1 MSRNEYPRRFPRRV
15 NARESI
21 SDISSGMCCNEE
33 MARQCADEY
42 WENRHKGTQLI
53 SDIFICILACCCSIL
68 ISGIATF
75 FILIIFSSIL
85 NAITTEQFA
94 YILSTIIILI
104 ISIPFWKKRY
114 IMMKEKIY
122 YEYEIYE
129 WIDIPTSFF
138 TFICILLVT
147 LLIFN

>member
-1 MSRNEYPRRFPRRV
+1 MSRNEYPRRLPKRI

-42 WENRHKGTQLI
+42 WKNRHTGTQFI

-85 NAITTEQFA
+85 NTIITEQFA
-94 YILSTIIILI
+94 YILSTIIMLI

-114 IMMKEKIY
+114 IIMKEKLY
-122 YEYEIYE
+122 YEYDIYE
-129 WIDIPTSFF
+129 WIYIPTSFF
-138 TFICILLVT
+138 TFISILLVT
-147 LLIFN
+147 ILIFN